1 MSICLMSTQPLMD
14 GISFQPLESPV
25 LSSSLPNQSHV
36 LGIPGAT
43 VLPAQ
48 ILSHEVFW
56 GVLETGSLERQWDLS
71 KASQAVRWFT
81 RETDSFHP
89 SCYPAS
95 LEHASLPRPHMASQ
109 HLSSVQPAAG
119 FQKVSTGRTDH
130 VGASG
135 PSLHGNSCLC
145 GQGIFPL
152 T

>member
-56 GVLETGSLERQWDLS
+56 DVLETGSLERQWDLS
-71 KASQAVRWFT
+71 KASQAVR
-81 RETDSFHP
+81 
-89 SCYPAS
+89 
-95 LEHASLPRPHMASQ
+95 
-109 HLSSVQPAAG
+109 
-119 FQKVSTGRTDH
+119 
-130 VGASG
+130 
-135 PSLHGNSCLC
+135 
-145 GQGIFPL
+145 
-152 T
+152 